1 MFAEPS
7 YAYSNSTG
15 FLQYCDGLRVQI
27 RFQNSMSQGGK
38 PRELENVPRIRI
50 AVVADAEPLA
60 RLINAAFVVEQPF
73 IEGERI
79 DPGGVREYMKKG
91 KFLIA
96 EDAAGLAG
104 CVYVELRG
112 ERGYLGL
119 LGVTPGRQGTGL
131 GRKLMDAA
139 ENYFRAAGCR
149 AIDLRI
155 ISPRTPLPAFYEHMG
170 YMRTGT
176 APFAADVPV
185 KVPCHYI
192 LMSKELSN
200 S

>member
-1 MFAEPS
+1 MGHA
-7 YAYSNSTG
+7 
-15 FLQYCDGLRVQI
+15 
-27 RFQNSMSQGGK
+27 GK
-38 PRELENVPRIRI
+38 SRGLENAPSIRM
-50 AVVADAEPLA
+50 AVEADVEPLV

-79 DPGGVREYMKKG
+79 GPVGVREYMKKG
-91 KFLIA
+91 EFLVA

-104 CVYVELRG
+104 CVYVELRT

-119 LGVTPGRQGTGL
+119 LGVAPELQGTGL
-131 GRKLMDAA
+131 GHELMNAA
-139 ENYFRAAGCR
+139 ESYFRTAGCR

-155 ISPRTPLPAFYEHMG
+155 ISPRTPLPAFYEHFG
-170 YMRTGT
+170 YSRTGT

-192 LMSKELSN
+192 QMSKKLSD

>member
-1 MFAEPS
+1 
-7 YAYSNSTG
+7 
-15 FLQYCDGLRVQI
+15 
-27 RFQNSMSQGGK
+27 MSQASKSGVF
-38 PRELENVPRIRI
+38 ENAPHTR
-50 AVVADAEPLA
+50 VAGAEDVEELA

-79 DPGGVREYMKKG
+79 DPAGVREYLRKG
-91 KFLIA
+91 KFLVA
-96 EDAAGLAG
+96 EDAAGLVG

-119 LGVTPGRQGTGL
+119 LGVSPPRQGTGL
-131 GRKLMDAA
+131 GGKLMAAA

-170 YMRTGT
+170 YAQTGT
-176 APFAADVPV
+176 APFATDVPV

-192 LMSKELSN
+192 LMSKQLRDS
-200 S
+200 